1 MFGIGAGELIV
12 ILALALIIV
21 GPQRLPELGRTL
33 GRTLAELKTHTDE
46 LRSVMNFDTSSAPA
60 TPVFPGTI
68 GGQSYGGLT
77 ERITAMQKRDEP
89 GVVQSVQSVEEPQ
102 PEQITPVEARGSLT
116 EIEEREPLAAV
127 TSKAND

>member
-46 LRSVMNFDTSSAPA
+46 LRSVMNFDTSTTPTTSAFSA
-60 TPVFPGTI
+60 TT
-68 GGQSYGGLT
+68 GGASYSGIT
-77 ERITAMQKRDEP
+77 ERITAMQKREETSA
-89 GVVQSVQSVEEPQ
+89 VQSVQAVEGPQ
-102 PEQITPVEARGSLT
+102 PEQIMPLEVRGASI

-127 TSKAND
+127 VSKAND